1 MKVVKVRSPFVIE
14 VTEAGQIGSKIELF
28 IWRQGEVPP
37 ISPRYTLSKPSPD
50 PTNVSNYYNI
60 SNFVKEFIDNIAP
73 LYTDVPLGDYN
84 ENFALFKVKRYW
96 NNAGTYVLIDTTEY
110 VGVNGFTQYM
120 DGLQYAVNSRVDL
133 LFNPN
138 IKNNYQIQNTYPTN
152 TIQYLNI
159 LVEYKTLLDN
169 LNITYNRI
177 DGVTYSTAIN
187 FDNLIGVYLY
197 RIPISLV
204 KSDSAYVNGCSVTI
218 TLTPGD
224 DVTPPIVFD
233 PFYTY
238 PICEPKYTP
247 VLIDFI
253 NREGGWQTLT
263 FYKAQTNNL
272 SVKNSDYKLSPD
284 NVNYTA
290 LRGQNKSFN
299 FVGTQTIKV
308 NSGWID
314 ESYNELITDLLL
326 SETVLLDRKPVI
338 VKTQGTELKTKL
350 KNRLINYEI
359 DFEYSYNLIND
370 AI

>member
-37 ISPRYTLSKPSPD
+37 ISPTYTLSKPSPD
-50 PTNVSNYYNI
+50 PTNISNYYNV
-60 SNFVKEFIDNIAP
+60 SNFVKEYIDNIAP
-73 LYTDVPLGDYN
+73 NYPNYIGWDYN
-84 ENFALFKVKRYW
+84 ENFAMFKVKRYW
-96 NNAGTYVLIDTTEY
+96 NNAGTYTLIDTTDY

-120 DGLQYAVNSRVDL
+120 DGLQTAVNTRIEL
-133 LFNPN
+133 LFNSD
-138 IKNNYQIQNTYPTN
+138 IKNNYQTLSSYPTN
-152 TIQYLNI
+152 TIQYVNI
-159 LVEYKTLLDN
+159 LVDFQSLGDV
-169 LNITYNRI
+169 LNVTYNRI
-177 DGVTYSTAIN
+177 DGVSYPTSIN
-187 FDNLIGVYLY
+187 QDNILGVRLY

-204 KSDSAYVNGCSVTI
+204 KIDSAYVNGSSVTI
-218 TLTPGD
+218 TLYPDGA
-224 DVTPPIVFD
+224 PPVAFD

-253 NREGGWQTLT
+253 NRDGGWQTLT

-272 SVKNSDYKLSPD
+272 SVKNDDYKLSPD
-284 NVNYTA
+284 NVFYTA

-308 NSGWID
+308 NSGWVD
-314 ESYNELITDLLL
+314 ENYKELITDLLL

-350 KNRLINYEI
+350 KNRMINYEL

>member
-50 PTNVSNYYNI
+50 PTNVSNYYNV
-60 SNFVKEFIDNIAP
+60 SNFVKEYIDNIAP
-73 LYTDVPLGDYN
+73 NYPNYVGWDYT
-84 ENFALFKVKRYW
+84 ENYAMFKVKRYW
-96 NNAGTYVLIDTTEY
+96 NNAGSYELIDTTDY

-120 DGLQYAVNSRVDL
+120 DGLQTAVNSRVDL
-133 LFNPN
+133 LFNLD
-138 IKNNYQIQNTYPTN
+138 IKNNYQTLSSYPTN

-159 LVEYKTLLDN
+159 LVDFQSLGDV
-169 LNITYNRI
+169 LNVTYDRI
-177 DGVTYSTAIN
+177 DGVSYPTSIN
-187 FDNLIGVYLY
+187 QDNLLGVYLY

-204 KSDSAYVNGCSVTI
+204 KIDNAYVNGCSVTI
-218 TLTPGD
+218 TLFPDGAS
-224 DVTPPIVFD
+224 PITFD
-233 PFYTY
+233 PFFTY

-338 VKTQGTELKTKL
+338 VKTQSTELKTKL

>member
-37 ISPRYTLSKPSPD
+37 ITPTYTLSKPSPD
-50 PTNVSNYYNI
+50 PTNISNFYNV
-60 SNFVKEFIDNIAP
+60 SNFVKEYIDNIAP
-73 LYTDVPLGDYN
+73 NYPNYVGWDYN
-84 ENFALFKVKRYW
+84 ENFALFRVKRYW
-96 NNAGTYVLIDTTEY
+96 NNAGTYVLIDDTYY

-120 DGLQYAVNSRVDL
+120 DGLQTAVNSRIEL
-133 LFNPN
+133 LFNPD
-138 IKNNYQIQNTYPTN
+138 IKNNYQTLSSYPTN
-152 TIQYLNI
+152 TIQYVNI
-159 LVEYKTLLDN
+159 LVDFKNLLDV
-169 LNITYNRI
+169 LNVTYNRI
-177 DGVTYSTAIN
+177 DGVSYPTPIN
-187 FDNLIGVYLY
+187 IDNLLGIYLY

-204 KSDSAYVNGCSVTI
+204 KSDSNYVNGSSVTI
-218 TLTPGD
+218 TFTPGD
-224 DVTPPIVFD
+224 DVTPPISFD

-272 SVKNSDYKLSPD
+272 SVKNDDYKLSPD

-299 FVGTQTIKV
+299 FIGTQTIKV
-308 NSGWID
+308 NSGWVD
-314 ESYNELITDLLL
+314 ENYKELITDLLL
-326 SETVLLDRKPVI
+326 SETVLLDSKPVI
-338 VKTQGTELKTKL
+338 VKTQSTELKTKH
-350 KNRLINYEI
+350 KNRMINYEI

>member
-28 IWRQGEVPP
+28 IWRNGDTIPTTP
-37 ISPRYTLSKPSPD
+37 TYTLSKPSPD
-50 PTNVSNYYNI
+50 PTNVSNYYNV
-60 SNFVKEFIDNIAP
+60 SNFVKEYIDNIAP
-73 LYTDVPLGDYN
+73 LYTDVPIGEYN
-84 ENFALFKVKRYW
+84 DNYAMFKVKRYW
-96 NNAGTYVLIDTTEY
+96 NNAGSYELIDTTDY

-120 DGLQYAVNSRVDL
+120 DGLQTAVNTRIDF
-133 LFNPN
+133 LFNNN
-138 IKNNYQIQNTYPTN
+138 INNNYQTLSTYPTN
-152 TIQYLNI
+152 TIQYVNV
-159 LVEYKTLLDN
+159 LVDFQSVDDDLTIRYSKITGTPYSNPYGFSGLL
-169 LNITYNRI
+169 
-177 DGVTYSTAIN
+177 
-187 FDNLIGVYLY
+187 GVYMF
-197 RIPISLV
+197 RIPISVV
-204 KSDSAYVNGCSVTI
+204 KSDANFVDGCEVELTLQPDGASAI
-218 TLTPGD
+218 TQS
-224 DVTPPIVFD
+224 F
-233 PFYTY
+233 FTY

-308 NSGWID
+308 NSGWVD
-314 ESYNELITDLLL
+314 QSYNELITDLLL

-338 VKTQGTELKTKL
+338 VKTRSTELKTKL